1 MNMPMKRKTVIS
13 FSLLLFIIVFTSGM
27 RGNAETETNLEELD
41 PNVYEE
47 KELKENTEYLHEE
60 SLFEKRTTIPE
71 EQKDLTFEKPSR
83 DEKDDLQEQLF
94 TDYTKEKNT
103 IKSKAEQLDLF
114 SGSAEPSMSMT
125 ETVNSDTTQNSG
137 LMMTY
142 ILLIAIGVILMLG
155 LLIPKMTQSKKTN

>member
-1 MNMPMKRKTVIS
+1 MKCKTVIWFS
-13 FSLLLFIIVFTSGM
+13 FFLLIFVFTSGIK
-27 RGNAETETNLEELD
+27 GHAETETNLEELD

-60 SLFEKRTTIPE
+60 SLYEKRTTIPE

-94 TDYTKEKNT
+94 TNYTKEKNT

-114 SGSAEPSMSMT
+114 SGSAEPSLSMT

-142 ILLIAIGVILMLG
+142 ILLIAIGVILMIG
-155 LLIPKMTQSKKTN
+155 LLIPKMTQSKKTD

>member
-1 MNMPMKRKTVIS
+1 MKRKAVIW
-13 FSLLLFIIVFTSGM
+13 FSLFLLIFVFTSWRPGH
-27 RGNAETETNLEELD
+27 AETVTNLEELD

-60 SLFEKRTTIPE
+60 SLYEKRTTIPE
-71 EQKDLTFEKPSR
+71 EQKDLTFEKPSSDQK
-83 DEKDDLQEQLF
+83 DELQEQLF

-114 SGSAEPSMSMT
+114 SGSAEPSLSMT

-155 LLIPKMTQSKKTN
+155 LLIPKMTQSKKQIKN